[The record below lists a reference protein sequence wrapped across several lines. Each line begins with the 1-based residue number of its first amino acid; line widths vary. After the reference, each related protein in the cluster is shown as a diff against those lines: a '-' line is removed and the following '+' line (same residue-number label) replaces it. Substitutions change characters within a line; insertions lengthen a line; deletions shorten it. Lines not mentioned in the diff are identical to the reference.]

1 MQQPKQPSHVRGN
14 RIRCPKY
21 SMCPLC
27 YGCRAYSTHDL
38 ECRECEEENK
48 KRNICNKELHKDDI
62 IADFITRNKTEITDS
77 IQFESANTKDNIDK
91 F

>member
-14 RIRCPKY
+14 RIGCPKF

-27 YGCRAYSTHDL
+27 YGCRSYSSHDL
-38 ECRECEEENK
+38 ECQECVSENK
-48 KRNICNKELHKDDI
+48 KKNICNKELHKDDVV
-62 IADFITRNKTEITDS
+62 ANFITKNQLK
-77 IQFESANTKDNIDK
+77 IDEPIV